1 MNKSQL
7 HQAIYDLETQYVNY
21 DGFRTVTE
29 KMNDVLSLY
38 RATGYVK
45 NLCIVGE
52 SGTGKTSAAELLKQ
66 SNPDAELTELS
77 VRTIVYVEVPSVGTV
92 SALAYQILAALGDP
106 YPSKG
111 LIPERTRR
119 IQILLKACKTEMML
133 LDEAQHVYD
142 RGQRKSH
149 YATSDWLKGLL
160 DAIGIPLILL
170 GISRLEMLLDVNE
183 QLRRRFESPINLT
196 NRAYSEIESETYEIV
211 KLLAPSM
218 IIPLSAD
225 DLRGNDAAARFYF
238 ATDGRVAY
246 IKKLLIAAME
256 VAFDSGES
264 VVYLSTIERAFS
276 EKIWSAGVDKLNPF
290 SPDFVFRRLDNVGE
304 PFCQDR
310 VI

>member
-1 MNKSQL
+1 MNKAQL
-7 HQAIYDLETQYVNY
+7 HQAIYDLETQYVNF
-21 DGFRTVTE
+21 DGFRTVNE

-52 SGTGKTSAAELLKQ
+52 SGTGKTSLAELMKQ
-66 SNPDAELTELS
+66 NNPDVELPELS
-77 VRTIVYVEVPSVGTV
+77 VRTILYVEVPSVGTV
-92 SALAYQILAALGDP
+92 SALAYQILVALGDP

-111 LIPERTRR
+111 MIAERTHR
-119 IQILLKACKTEMML
+119 IQVLLKACKTEMIL
-133 LDEAQHVYD
+133 LDEAQHIYD

-160 DAIGIPLILL
+160 DASGIPLILL
-170 GISRLEMLLDVNE
+170 GISRLEMLLNVNE

-196 NRAYSEIESETYEIV
+196 NREYSESESEAYEIV

-225 DLRGNDAAARFYF
+225 ELRGNDAAARFYF

-246 IKKLLIAAME
+246 IKKLLVAAME
-256 VAFDSGES
+256 IAFDLGES
-264 VVYLSTIERAFS
+264 VVNRSDFYRQFAAS
-276 EKIWSAGVDKLNPF
+276 EKYCCS
-290 SPDFVFRRLDNVGE
+290 
-304 PFCQDR
+304 
-310 VI
+310 

>member
-1 MNKSQL
+1 MNKAQL

-38 RATGYVK
+38 RTTGYVK

-52 SGTGKTSAAELLKQ
+52 SGTGKTSLAELMKQ
-66 SNPDAELTELS
+66 NNPDAELPELS

-92 SALAYQILAALGDP
+92 GALAYKILVALGDP

-111 LIPERTRR
+111 MIPERTHR
-119 IQILLKACKTEMML
+119 IQILLKACKTEALMF
-133 LDEAQHVYD
+133 DEAQHIYD
-142 RGQRKSH
+142 RGQRKSQ
-149 YATSDWLKGLL
+149 YATSDWLKALL
-160 DAIGIPLILL
+160 DACGVPMFLL
-170 GISRLEMLLDVNE
+170 GIPRLEILLNVNE
-183 QLRRRFESPINLT
+183 QLRRRFESPINLS
-196 NRAYSEIESETYEIV
+196 NREYSEIESETYEIV

-218 IIPLSAD
+218 IIPLSVD
-225 DLRGNDAAARFYF
+225 ELRGNDAAARFYY

-256 VAFDSGES
+256 IAFDLGES
-264 VVYLSTIERAFS
+264 VVYLSTLERAFS
-276 EKIWSAGVDKLNPF
+276 EKIWSAGIVQLNPF
-290 SPDFVFRRLDNVGE
+290 SPDFSFRRLDSVGE